1 MASVAQP
8 ALRGSRDWAYSV
20 QKWNARRVTSTSVLM
35 PISSRFSL
43 SQAIGWA
50 LTWSFYTAPP
60 DFAKRNAFK
69 HAFANK
75 QWLDDF
81 VGDLRVTFSISLSP
95 RYEGPRQ
102 LESWFL
108 TTWYISKVGSA
119 YSGKLTRKSGSS
131 LHISMSSFWNLE
143 LESWPPGWKSLFWYI
158 PVYTGIY
165 RYILVYT
172 VKQDFI
178 LGMRRWSMM
187 NGFTFSP
194 VAHDAM

>member
-20 QKWNARRVTSTSVLM
+20 QKWNARRVISTSVLM
-35 PISSRFSL
+35 PISSRF

-81 VGDLRVTFSISLSP
+81 VGDLRGLFQYHFPSANRGQIIGYYWLLLRP
-95 RYEGPRQ
+95 NN
-102 LESWFL
+102 
-108 TTWYISKVGSA
+108 SK
-119 YSGKLTRKSGSS
+119 
-131 LHISMSSFWNLE
+131 
-143 LESWPPGWKSLFWYI
+143 
-158 PVYTGIY
+158 
-165 RYILVYT
+165 
-172 VKQDFI
+172 
-178 LGMRRWSMM
+178 
-187 NGFTFSP
+187 
-194 VAHDAM
+194 